1 MEVEVLK
8 TVTTEKMIKVELPY
22 YFKRRL
28 NYSIIYGKIGDNKKT
43 SIQIT
48 HDYTT
53 NSDVYELEIEEGSAQ
68 SNACYFVE
76 EYKGTKEEY
85 LAAKLEMLEELSR
98 A

>member
-8 TVTTEKMIKVELPY
+8 TVTTKKMIKVELPY
-22 YFKRRL
+22 YSKQYL
-28 NYSIIYGKIGDNKKT
+28 GHSVIYGKIGDNKKT

-68 SNACYFVE
+68 SNTCYFVE